1 MQRLRSLKRRL
12 TAGAA
17 PFALAAALSFSPLPA
32 FAATDG
38 PTWAPTAS
46 ERLVKLPTVYLK
58 KSIDRDFQSSGLAAA
73 IRDRTDELGSTQQ
86 AILELQD
93 AMEMAEGEVRI
104 ELKHQLLAHK
114 QAFVQ
119 ALGTRIDLQRREAE
133 TRAKLYEKLLDRI
146 GAEEAA
152 MTPARQELVAAQHL
166 ARQRFESAIG
176 DVDMDVFG
184 SGAEMSRYSEKYAE
198 NRAAIEALAAKIA
211 AHPMNRMPVFD
222 GEEMDRKTYLQRL
235 AEDSRTTLALLG
247 QEEELLGYMGK
258 LVALDAMAL
267 HDEIATAQ
275 AEEQGIDPDQAGV
288 ELSDAARLFLN

>member
-1 MQRLRSLKRRL
+1 MTRPHILKRRL
-12 TAGAA
+12 LSAAA
-17 PFALAAALSFSPLPA
+17 PLALAAALMLQPVPA
-32 FAATDG
+32 AAATDS

-58 KSIDRDFQSSGLAAA
+58 KSIDRDFQSSGLASA
-73 IRDRTDELGSTQQ
+73 IRDRTDELRTTEQT
-86 AILELQD
+86 ILELQD

-119 ALGTRIDLQRREAE
+119 LLGARIDLQRREAE
-133 TRAKLYEKLLDRI
+133 TRAKLYENLLDRVS
-146 GAEEAA
+146 ADEAA
-152 MTPARQELVAAQHL
+152 MTPARQDLVAAQQL
-166 ARQRFESAIG
+166 ARQRFESTIA

-184 SGAEMSRYSEKYAE
+184 SGAEMTRYSEKYAE
-198 NRAAIEALAAKIA
+198 NRAAIEALSAKIA

-235 AEDSRTTLALLG
+235 SEDSRTTLALLS

-275 AEEQGIDPDQAGV
+275 AQEQGIDPNKAGV
-288 ELSDAARLFLN
+288 EVSDSARLFLN

>member
-1 MQRLRSLKRRL
+1 MTRPHILKRRL
-12 TAGAA
+12 LSAAA
-17 PFALAAALSFSPLPA
+17 PLALAAALMLQPVPA
-32 FAATDG
+32 AAATDS

-58 KSIDRDFQSSGLAAA
+58 KSIDRDFQSSGLASA
-73 IRDRTDELGSTQQ
+73 IRDRTDELGTTQQ
-86 AILELQD
+86 TILELQD
-93 AMEMAEGEVRI
+93 AMEMAEGEVQI

-119 ALGTRIDLQRREAE
+119 LLGARIDLQRREAE
-133 TRAKLYEKLLDRI
+133 TRAKLYENLLDRVS
-146 GAEEAA
+146 ADEAA
-152 MTPARQELVAAQHL
+152 MTPARQDLVAAQQL
-166 ARQRFESAIG
+166 ARQRFESTIA

-184 SGAEMSRYSEKYAE
+184 SGAEMTRYSEKYAE
-198 NRAAIEALAAKIA
+198 NRAAIEALSAKIA

-235 AEDSRTTLALLG
+235 SEDSRTTLALLS

-275 AEEQGIDPDQAGV
+275 AQEQGIDPNKAGV
-288 ELSDAARLFLN
+288 EVSDSARLFLN